1 MNASKIFIDTAPFIY
16 LLEDNNRYSDKIR
29 AMVSEYYM
37 TGALFSTSM
46 LTFTEYCVVP
56 YRQNNIEKIKS
67 FEMFLTDADIFIVPL
82 TKEIANF
89 AAQLRAKYFGLKSM
103 DALQLA
109 SAIQNKCDIFL
120 TNDKQLKQVTEIEC
134 MLVGEL

>member
-1 MNASKIFIDTAPFIY
+1 
-16 LLEDNNRYSDKIR
+16 
-29 AMVSEYYM
+29 
-37 TGALFSTSM
+37 
-46 LTFTEYCVVP
+46 
-56 YRQNNIEKIKS
+56 
-67 FEMFLTDADIFIVPL
+67 MFLTDADIFIVPL

-120 TNDKQLKQVTEIEC
+120 TNDKQLKQVTEI
-134 MLVGEL
+134 